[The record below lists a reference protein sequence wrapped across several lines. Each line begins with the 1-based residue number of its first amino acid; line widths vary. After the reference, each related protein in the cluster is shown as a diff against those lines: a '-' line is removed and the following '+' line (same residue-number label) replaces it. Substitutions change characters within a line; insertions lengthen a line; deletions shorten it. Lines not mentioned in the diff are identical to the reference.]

1 MYFAKALRRFRPC
14 WSIFP
19 FTTVTHC
26 ARYGKKRK
34 PAVMLHTGTISEAN
48 EKQQPLC
55 LTRVFDSCGTVR
67 LSSTR
72 AGVDE
77 PSNGGSGLNCGYL
90 FRIPNAV
97 SLKKD
102 TSGFT

>member
-1 MYFAKALRRFRPC
+1 
-14 WSIFP
+14 
-19 FTTVTHC
+19 
-26 ARYGKKRK
+26 
-34 PAVMLHTGTISEAN
+34 MLHTGTILEAN

-55 LTRVFDSCGTVR
+55 LTRVFETCGILS
-67 LSSTR
+67 LSSAR

-102 TSGFT
+102 RSGFT

>member
-1 MYFAKALRRFRPC
+1 
-14 WSIFP
+14 
-19 FTTVTHC
+19 
-26 ARYGKKRK
+26 
-34 PAVMLHTGTISEAN
+34 MLHTGTISEAN

-77 PSNGGSGLNCGYL
+77 PSNGLGLNCGYL